1 MTGKYKYPRIATIS
15 AILPLV
21 VLIYFLFV
29 NVKIFGDNA
38 LGGSNQWAL
47 LMGAMIG
54 AIVAV
59 WQGVPWKRLYE
70 GILHSLHS
78 SLGAILILLLIGGL
92 SGIWMVSGIVPTMVY
107 YGLKILS
114 PGYFLPAACIV
125 CCIVSLSTGSSWS
138 TVATV
143 GLALLGIGK
152 AMGFSEG
159 IIAGAIISGAY
170 FGDKMSPLSDTTNLA
185 PAMAGTGLFTHI
197 RYMTYTTIP
206 SIVISILLFLI
217 IGLNYT
223 VSGDVLTSVNTL
235 EQEIQSIFFISPW
248 LLLVPVVVIILI
260 LKKMPAFPALFAGI
274 VLAIIPA
281 MFQNGVIAVIAG
293 DPHPGFY
300 GFYKAIVKS
309 ITESVTIPSKD
320 PVVAG
325 LLSTKGMNGML
336 NTIWLIIC
344 AMTFGGV
351 MESSGFLIVITEKII
366 ALAKS
371 VFSLFFSTVVTCF
384 FFNLVTADQYLAIV
398 VPGKMFEP
406 IYRRRGL
413 APENLSRTLEDS
425 GTVTS
430 VLIPWNTCGATQA
443 SVLGVATG
451 TYWMYCFFN
460 LISPVMTL
468 IFALFNIKIRHLDDQ
483 AEN

>member
-1 MTGKYKYPRIATIS
+1 
-15 AILPLV
+15 
-21 VLIYFLFV
+21 
-29 NVKIFGDNA
+29 
-38 LGGSNQWAL
+38 
-47 LMGAMIG
+47 
-54 AIVAV
+54 
-59 WQGVPWKRLYE
+59 
-70 GILHSLHS
+70 
-78 SLGAILILLLIGGL
+78 
-92 SGIWMVSGIVPTMVY
+92 
-107 YGLKILS
+107 
-114 PGYFLPAACIV
+114 
-125 CCIVSLSTGSSWS
+125 
-138 TVATV
+138 
-143 GLALLGIGK
+143 
-152 AMGFSEG
+152 
-159 IIAGAIISGAY
+159 
-170 FGDKMSPLSDTTNLA
+170 
-185 PAMAGTGLFTHI
+185 
-197 RYMTYTTIP
+197 
-206 SIVISILLFLI
+206 
-217 IGLNYT
+217 
-223 VSGDVLTSVNTL
+223 
-235 EQEIQSIFFISPW
+235 
-248 LLLVPVVVIILI
+248 
-260 LKKMPAFPALFAGI
+260 MPAFPALFAGI